1 MSDMLKIIYSDST
14 ANCNFELL
22 TMLSLLYDEIVFFS
36 SNNLDEIVEDLNK
49 KKNKREIDNIKGE
62 NKLKFYESIKIL
74 VPEKVVSLIYPEN
87 SKNIFPLADEVEIDI
102 GIPEVLEKENK
113 KQLLLKPSKEKV
125 NYFTELLF
133 QFLKY
138 QKGVKVST
146 LIRDLNLLSVAYT
159 YNIPII
165 TDKSFYN
172 ANSSSNNVSLIS
184 EILMH
189 QTLNKLALPRFNA
202 YSADDILLARIKLKD
217 ELQNFK
223 AAILDLVWILH
234 QKVDI
239 SSDINLVIREI
250 NILIDTKI
258 KSALI
263 SLEAKIK
270 NHEASRINR
279 IIKGSANVILELGK
293 AIISPLPA
301 NKIMGVGGSL
311 IKAAESFN
319 STFPENQ
326 LASFVY
332 KVRERKFK

>member
-1 MSDMLKIIYSDST
+1 M
-14 ANCNFELL
+14 
-22 TMLSLLYDEIVFFS
+22 
-36 SNNLDEIVEDLNK
+36 
-49 KKNKREIDNIKGE
+49 
-62 NKLKFYESIKIL
+62 
-74 VPEKVVSLIYPEN
+74 PEKVVSVIYPEN
-87 SKNIFPLADEVEIDI
+87 SKNIFPLADNVEIDI
-102 GIPEVLEKENK
+102 EIPEILEKENE
-113 KQLLLKPSKEKV
+113 KQLLLLKPTKEKV

-133 QFLKY
+133 QFLKH
-138 QKGVKVST
+138 QKSANVST

-172 ANSSSNNVSLIS
+172 TKSTSNNVSLIS
-184 EILMH
+184 GILMH

-223 AAILDLVWILH
+223 AAILALVWILH

-263 SLEAKIK
+263 SLETKIK
-270 NHEASRINR
+270 NHEASRIKR

-301 NKIMGVGGSL
+301 NRIMGVGGSL

-326 LASFVY
+326 LASFIY
-332 KVRERKFK
+332 KVREKKF